1 MDPGYKKI
9 IPSQAR
15 GLGALLAPQSDPGAK
30 PLICEK
36 QYSASASV

>member
-15 GLGALLAPQSDPGAK
+15 GLGALLAPQSGPGA
-30 PLICEK
+30 PGSEK